1 MIQLMVFGV
10 LGVHGAHAA
19 VSAPC
24 LETDPVT
31 THLLSLGAK
40 SVLETQQV
48 IPKINNRNQKQYPGE
63 SLAFQKLLLALEIFV
78 AQETQ
83 SILDVSKH
91 PHCLKQEIM
100 WRIMT

>member
-1 MIQLMVFGV
+1 MIQLMVSGV

-24 LETDPVT
+24 LETDLAT
-31 THLLSLGAK
+31 THLLSTGAK
-40 SVLETQQV
+40 SALETQQV
-48 IPKINNRNQKQYPGE
+48 TLKKQRYPGE
-63 SLAFQKLLLALEIFV
+63 SLAFQKLLLASEIYV

-83 SILDVSKH
+83 NILDVLKH

>member
-31 THLLSLGAK
+31 THLLSMGAK

-48 IPKINNRNQKQYPGE
+48 ILNNLR
-63 SLAFQKLLLALEIFV
+63 
-78 AQETQ
+78 
-83 SILDVSKH
+83 
-91 PHCLKQEIM
+91 
-100 WRIMT
+100 

>member
-31 THLLSLGAK
+31 THLLSMGAK

-48 IPKINNRNQKQYPGE
+48 ILKINLGTKNSILVNLLHFRNFCLLWRFLLPR
-63 SLAFQKLLLALEIFV
+63 KLRVYWMF
-78 AQETQ
+78 Q
-83 SILDVSKH
+83 SIL
-91 PHCLKQEIM
+91 IA
-100 WRIMT
+100 

>member
-40 SVLETQQV
+40 SVLETQRV
-48 IPKINNRNQKQYPGE
+48 ILKINHKIENSILVNE
-63 SLAFQKLLLALEIFV
+63 SLAFQKLLLALGIFV
-78 AQETQ
+78 AQ
-83 SILDVSKH
+83 
-91 PHCLKQEIM
+91 
-100 WRIMT
+100 

>member
-1 MIQLMVFGV
+1 MVFGV

-31 THLLSLGAK
+31 TQLLSMGAK

-48 IPKINNRNQKQYPGE
+48 THKKQLYPGE

-100 WRIMT
+100 LRIMT

>member
-31 THLLSLGAK
+31 THLLSMGAK
-40 SVLETQQV
+40 SAMETQQV
-48 IPKINNRNQKQYPGE
+48 TLKKQLYPG
-63 SLAFQKLLLALEIFV
+63 
-78 AQETQ
+78 
-83 SILDVSKH
+83 
-91 PHCLKQEIM
+91 
-100 WRIMT
+100 

>member
-24 LETDPVT
+24 LETDSVT
-31 THLLSLGAK
+31 THLLSMGAK

-48 IPKINNRNQKQYPGE
+48 ILKINHRNEKQYPGE

-91 PHCLKQEIM
+91 PHCLK
-100 WRIMT
+100 